1 MLIKEI
7 TAKDFFTN
15 EEYKVT
21 VHFNLTKT
29 EIAELD
35 MGESQIALDGAISG
49 GLEEKLNAIRAGGK
63 GGEILQAFKDILF
76 LAYGERE
83 EGGRQLIKSA
93 DISRAFAQTPA
104 YDVFFLE
111 LIEDSAGA
119 AVMINSMLPEG
130 WNTNEVKKDDAKV
143 SDKPD
148 SARRPVAQRLT
159 VERKKLTEQ
168 AQQEAK
174 VIGRVR
180 RDESIPPGVDPEAYQ
195 AFLDS
200 QSKSGE

>member
-1 MLIKEI
+1 MVMKEI
-7 TAKDFFTN
+7 AAKDLFTN

-148 SARRPVAQRLT
+148 SARRPVAPPTREDAT
-159 VERKKLTEQ
+159 LTEQ